1 MKSLLAS
8 LLTGFLM
15 VAVGSA
21 DERAAS
27 SSYIVD
33 EYDPK
38 RDPTDDIK
46 TAVVKAKS
54 SGKHIL
60 VQVGG
65 DWCGWC
71 HLMSKYFNENEKVA
85 AALAKNYLIV
95 KVNYSDEN
103 QNEAFLKQYPPIPSY
118 PFIYILNSD
127 GKLLHAQR
135 TDPLEEGKG
144 YSEERMLAFLDTW
157 APKQ

>member
-1 MKSLLAS
+1 MKALQIS
-8 LLTGFLM
+8 LLTGLLLITS
-15 VAVGSA
+15 ASAA
-21 DERAAS
+21 DESTS
-27 SSYIVD
+27 SPYIVD
-33 EYDPK
+33 TYDPK
-38 RDPTDDIK
+38 RDPADDIK
-46 TAVVKAKS
+46 TAIAKAK
-54 SGKHIL
+54 GKHIL

-71 HLMSKYFNENEKVA
+71 HLISKYFKENEKVA

-103 QNEAFLKQYPPIPSY
+103 QNEAFLKQYPAIPSY
-118 PFIYILNSD
+118 PFLYVLNSD

-144 YSEERMLAFLDTW
+144 YSEERMLSFLNEW
-157 APKQ
+157 APKR